1 MPLSKLL
8 KPVIV
13 VIASVCNICFN
24 QTSHAIP
31 YFGEETYTYHQPD
44 GSTFPVKLYG
54 DEFFAYQ
61 RTTDGYEV
69 IMDET
74 SGLWCYAIISPDGR
88 SFVST
93 GIPIVTKRVGS
104 SDANKARALSMGN
117 LSANQKLPADVVIA
131 RVRDAQTEKRVDSKG
146 RPLRMDVLQS
156 GSKDGIQPDPP
167 FRTTV
172 GDFTG
177 LCILVDF
184 YDEPGTIST
193 AQVDAYCNQPEGYT
207 EFGNACSI
215 NEYFHIQS
223 NGRLN
228 FFNTVVG
235 YVRMPLPK
243 TYYDNNRDGYWGNST
258 AQELVTTALNRL
270 VTQGFDFTKLSRDSF
285 GYIYSINVF
294 YAGTCTSGWSRG
306 LWPHSWAIPSKL
318 VDDDNNIWASNYQM
332 TDMEDSLRIGTF
344 CHENGHMTCEFPD
357 LYSYINGQGIV
368 GYYSLMCASGS
379 THPRNVDPY
388 LKYKAGW
395 ADVVEVNAASN
406 IRAVAQIDRNFYYKF
421 TNPVKS
427 SEYFLVENRDDIG
440 YEGVYGGASACA
452 PGQGLVVWHIYE
464 QGSNTYSSI
473 QMIPQT
479 YATPYEAFIIEASPT
494 TAYTP
499 WYSDPEPWPG
509 ASDTF
514 YSGHGA
520 NPLNDTTAPELK
532 FWNHI
537 SRNGLTVNSNFV
549 MRDYGVQ
556 GASVAYTI
564 GSGVMSGTP
573 SIGTTVST
581 ITVSCD
587 SGASPSAFVFNVY
600 NSAGGTLTY
609 SISDNAAWLNCSPV
623 AGAVTTAGNAITVTF
638 DASALASGTY
648 SAAITITAFGA
659 SNSPR
664 TIPVTLTVAETPVLL
679 VSPATLNES
688 LLPTETSNK
697 KYFSISNAGGGTM
710 NYSVTT
716 SAAWMTPL
724 VTAGQCANE
733 TDLVYLDI
741 DATTLPIGLYSE
753 EIEVSAAGDTQYVM
767 VYLSVHD
774 VLPVAGTVAL
784 VIAAFAVSIVAA
796 MLLRKRT
803 KRLPESQH

>member
-1 MPLSKLL
+1 MVSYFSKI
-8 KPVIV
+8 VIIV
-13 VIASVCNICFN
+13 LALCGFMMFQVAY
-24 QTSHAIP
+24 AEP
-31 YFGEETYTYHQPD
+31 YFGEETYTYYQPD

-61 RTTDGYEV
+61 RTLDGYEV
-69 IMDET
+69 VLDEA
-74 SGLWCYAIISPDGR
+74 SGFWCYAMISPEGH

-93 GIPIVTKRVGS
+93 GIPVVTKRAS
-104 SDANKARALSMGN
+104 SAAANKARALSIGN

-131 RVRDAQTEKRVDSKG
+131 RVREVQKEMRVDEKG
-146 RPLRMDVLQS
+146 RPLRMDLLKS
-156 GSKDGIQPDPP
+156 GVKDGIQPGPP
-167 FRTTV
+167 SRTTV

-258 AQELVTTALNRL
+258 AQELVTTALNL
-270 VTQGFDFTKLSRDSF
+270 LITQGFDFTKLSRDSF

-318 VDDDNNIWASNYQM
+318 VDDDYNIWASNYQM

-357 LYSYINGQGIV
+357 LYSYIDGQGIV
-368 GYYSLMCASGS
+368 GNYSLMCASGS

-406 IRAVAQIDRNFYYKF
+406 VRAVAQIDRNFYYKF
-421 TNPVKS
+421 TNPVQSK
-427 SEYFLVENRDDIG
+427 EYFLIENRDDIG
-440 YEGVYGGASACA
+440 YEGVYGGASVCA

-473 QMIPQT
+473 QMTPQT

-499 WYSDPEPWPG
+499 WYSDPDPWPG
-509 ASDTF
+509 SSDTF

-520 NPLNDTTAPELK
+520 NPLNDASSPELK

-537 SRNGLTVNSNFV
+537 SHNGLTVNSNFI

-556 GASVAYTI
+556 DAALAYTI
-564 GSGVMSGTP
+564 GSGAMSGTP
-573 SIGTTVST
+573 AIGTTAST

-587 SGASPSAFVFNVY
+587 FGSSPSEFVYSVY

-609 SISDNAAWLNCSPV
+609 SISDNAAWLNCSPA
-623 AGAVTTAGNAITVTF
+623 AGAVTTGSNAVTVTF

-648 SAAITITAFGA
+648 SAVITVAAVGA

-688 LLPTETSNK
+688 LLPTETSSK
-697 KYFSISNAGGGTM
+697 KYFSISNTGGGTM
-710 NYSVTT
+710 NYTVTT
-716 SAAWMTPL
+716 SAAWITPL
-724 VTAGQCANE
+724 VTTGQCANE

-741 DATTLPIGLYSE
+741 DATTLSIGLYSE
-753 EIEVSAAGDTQYVM
+753 EIEVSAAGETQYIM

-774 VLPVAGTVAL
+774 VLPATGV
-784 VIAAFAVSIVAA
+784 FSIVMTALIISA
-796 MLLRKRT
+796 LALLL
-803 KRLPESQH
+803 LPACSRRIVKSYY